1 MPITHTR
8 AAIPAYRTR
17 RPATTRALA
26 RLALGGYGT
35 AAGTGRSR
43 HRGWHWTVTAP
54 RSGPGGYD
62 MGRPTGPGHPSAPA
76 SGMAPERCG
85 PGRRCGMARATPSG
99 TSHVRMVLGRDRVRG
114 PET

>member
-1 MPITHTR
+1 MPITDIR

-43 HRGWHWTVTAP
+43 HRG
-54 RSGPGGYD
+54 
-62 MGRPTGPGHPSAPA
+62 
-76 SGMAPERCG
+76 
-85 PGRRCGMARATPSG
+85 
-99 TSHVRMVLGRDRVRG
+99 RDRAATTWAGQRG
-114 PET
+114 RGTRAPLRAAWPRRGVALADAAEWPGPHRPEPHTFGWCWDGIACGARKP